1 MLSERRAKIVATI
14 GPALSSKENL
24 KKAIEAGIN
33 VARLNFSHGSHED
46 HLFSIKTIKALSKEL
61 KAPVTILQDLQG
73 PKIRVGRFP
82 EGSIELTEGEVVSIS
97 HNYEEGSQGKIP
109 TDFKNIEKVCKP
121 GAKILMD
128 DGLFE
133 LVVKEIKGDEVFCKV
148 IYGGTLKDRKGINLP
163 GLELPIDCLTEKD
176 LKDLEFGLENNVDYV
191 ALSFVRTGNDIKIL
205 RDLINKKN
213 PHIKI
218 IAKIEMLEAIDN
230 LEEII
235 ELSDAVMVAR
245 GDLAIEI
252 GHTHLPAMQKK
263 IIALCNEMDRPVVTA
278 TQMLDSMVHNPRPTR
293 AEVTDVAN
301 AVLDGSD
308 ALMLSAESATGDHPF
323 KCISTMHEII
333 KEVEAG
339 DGFFYY
345 DISLDPDLVEGPE
358 AIAASACL
366 TAMKID
372 ANAIVCLSTS
382 GRTATLV
389 SGFRPKARVISM
401 TKIEDTL
408 NALELPW
415 GIQTFAID
423 TYNSTDEAIE
433 NVEEI
438 LVKYGLVSEGDKI
451 VLTLGVPVLS
461 GTKTNSIIVH
471 TVTSKTAPLA
481 DNDLPLRCREKF
493 KNEK

>member
-1 MLSERRAKIVATI
+1 MLSERRVKIVATI
-14 GPALSSKENL
+14 GPALSTKATL
-24 KKAIEAGIN
+24 QKAIESGVN

-46 HLFSIKTIKALSKEL
+46 HLFSIKTIRELSKEL

-82 EGSIELTEGEVVSIS
+82 GGSIELSEGEIVSIS
-97 HNYEEGSQGKIP
+97 NSYKEGSPGKIP
-109 TDFKNIEKVCKP
+109 IDFKALEEVCMP
-121 GAKILMD
+121 GARVMMD

-133 LVVKEIKGDEVFCKV
+133 LVVTEIKNDEVFCKV

-163 GLELPIDCLTEKD
+163 GLQLPIDCLTEKD
-176 LKDLEFGLENNVDYV
+176 LKDLEFGLEQNVDYV
-191 ALSFVRTGNDIKIL
+191 ALSFVRQGSDIIRL
-205 RDLINKKN
+205 RKLINKKN
-213 PHIKI
+213 PNIKI

-263 IIALCNEMDRPVVTA
+263 IIALCNEMDRPVITA

-293 AEVTDVAN
+293 AEITDVAN

-323 KCISTMHEII
+323 KCISIMHEII

-345 DISLDPDLVEGPE
+345 DISLDEDLVDGPE
-358 AIAASACL
+358 AVAASACL

-372 ANAIVCLSTS
+372 ASAIICLSTS
-382 GRTATLV
+382 GKTATLV
-389 SGFRPKARVISM
+389 SGFRPKARVIAM

-408 NALELPW
+408 NLLELPW

-423 TYNSTDEAIE
+423 SYKSTDEAIE

-438 LVKYGLVSEGDKI
+438 LVKYGLVSKGDKI
-451 VLTLGVPVLS
+451 VLTLGVPVLT

-471 TVTSKTAPLA
+471 TVSSETKPLP
-481 DNDLPLRCREKF
+481 DDQLPLRCREKF
-493 KNEK
+493 NKEN